1 MQVPINPSDLT
12 FLNMDRPTNLMI
24 VNGLMWF
31 DDEPDW
37 DAVRVVLQERL
48 VERFP
53 VVSRRP
59 ALIDGTWM
67 WQDEPDF
74 DLDRHVRQVTIG
86 GTADLLAAQEYISDR
101 ISHPL
106 DKDHPLWEID
116 ILTGLSGEG
125 DEPKALMLARFHHAL
140 ADGIR
145 IVQLVLSLCDLSD
158 ADAAPTAVG
167 RKGSAK
173 SPAAQALGA
182 SKQVVSGV
190 VDFAGGLGSAA
201 VRAPG
206 NLLSLGRSAFEEG
219 FDFDFSITKLTD
231 AISSVASEDNQVANS
246 LRSASRLTLS
256 GRSPELTGDGRPGV
270 AKRVSWVT
278 GLPVE
283 QVKAVGKAHD
293 ATINDVLLGVVS
305 RGLTRYVEGRDRNL
319 ADEVNFLVP
328 ISLKPI
334 DMNLP
339 TELGNYFAMVLFP
352 MPLGVSDD
360 DELMGEIRSRMAR
373 IKNSTEAMMVFGIQ
387 RAVAETPS
395 TVSVAL
401 TEFVANKTI
410 GQLTNVPGPRAPMY
424 LAGTEVTGILGWVPT
439 AADQSLGICIFSYNG
454 TVSMGIA
461 SDAGILPDPERLA
474 ELITEEFAALAESTL
489 GADA

>member
-31 DDEPDW
+31 DEEPDW
-37 DAVRVVLQERL
+37 DIVREVLQERL
-48 VERFP
+48 VDRFP

-59 ALIDGTWM
+59 ALVNGTWM
-67 WQDEPDF
+67 WQDDPDF
-74 DLDRHVRQVTIG
+74 DLDRHVRHVTIG
-86 GTADLLAAQEYISDR
+86 GSADLAAAQEHISDR
-101 ISHPL
+101 VSVPM

-145 IVQLVLSLCDLSD
+145 IVQLVLSLCDL
-158 ADAAPTAVG
+158 AEDAAPPVVG
-167 RKGSAK
+167 RKSSSK
-173 SPAAQALGA
+173 NPAAQALGV
-182 SKQVVSGV
+182 SKQVAGGV
-190 VDFAGGLGSAA
+190 VDFTSGLGSAA

-206 NLLSLGRSAFEEG
+206 KLLGMGRDAFDGG
-219 FDFDFSITKLTD
+219 FDLDFSITKLTD
-231 AISSVASEDNQVANS
+231 AISGVASEDNQVANS
-246 LRSASRLTLS
+246 LRSASRLTLA

-270 AKRVSWVT
+270 DKRVAWVT
-278 GLPVE
+278 GLPVA
-283 QVKAVGKAHD
+283 QVKAVGAAHG
-293 ATINDVLLGVVS
+293 ATINDVLLAVVS
-305 RGLTRYVEGRDRNL
+305 RGLSRYVESKDRDL

-339 TELGNYFAMVLFP
+339 TELGNFFAMVMFP
-352 MPLGVSDD
+352 MPLGVDGD
-360 DELMGEIRSRMAR
+360 DELMGQISSRMAR

-395 TVSVAL
+395 AVSVGI

-410 GQLTNVPGPRAPMY
+410 GLLTNVPGPRAPMY

-454 TVSMGIA
+454 TVSMGIT
-461 SDAGILPDPERLA
+461 SDAGILPDPDRLA
-474 ELITEEFAALAESTL
+474 ELISEEFAAIAESTL